1 MISLV
6 IVVEVNPEKVEMFR
20 EYLCEEAADAVANE
34 PGCRDF
40 IVSQSKAEPH
50 VFTLAEFYDDEAAL
64 DAHRLTPHFL
74 LFQERVKEHDLIK
87 NKREVVTGDVVFPG
101 VKG

>member
-6 IVVEVNPEKVEMFR
+6 IVVEVNPEKVDLFR

-40 IVSQSKAEPH
+40 IVSQSHAEPH

-64 DAHRLTPHFL
+64 AAHRLTPHFL
-74 LFQERVKEHDLIK
+74 LFQQRAREHDLIK
-87 NKREVVTGDVVFPG
+87 NKREVVTGNVIFPNR
-101 VKG
+101 

>member
-6 IVVEVNPEKVEMFR
+6 IVVEVNPEKVDLFR

-40 IVSQSKAEPH
+40 IVSQSHAELN

-64 DAHRLTPHFL
+64 EAHRLTPHFV
-74 LFQERVKEHDLIK
+74 LFQERVKEYDLIR
-87 NKREVVTGDVVFPG
+87 NKREVVVGDVVF
-101 VKG
+101 KKSEE